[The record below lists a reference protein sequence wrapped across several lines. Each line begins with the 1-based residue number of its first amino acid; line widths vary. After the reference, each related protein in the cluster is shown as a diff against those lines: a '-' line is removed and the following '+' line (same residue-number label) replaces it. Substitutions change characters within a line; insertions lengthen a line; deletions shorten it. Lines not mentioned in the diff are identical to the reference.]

1 MVPPNISQTGS
12 IKSHR
17 KTMAANDVL
26 STPKKSQSK
35 IVVLDDALFGK
46 AAMQFQ

>member
-1 MVPPNISQTGS
+1 MVPSIAQSGP
-12 IKSHR
+12 IKSQR
-17 KTMAANDVL
+17 KILAGNEVL

-46 AAMQFQ
+46 VAT